1 MKTYSQQDISNWLTI
16 RSQVTAELSHQQ
28 QEKAHIERACQD
40 NDDALRAYITD
51 RITPAQTARNQIKAK
66 IDILTLPE
74 QIELLS
80 KKITALDSTLSEQ
93 KHQHELLN
101 NKLRPINSRIN
112 DSTLRL
118 NTLEKDLAQ
127 EVELSARI
135 LTLENNRRDESLQ
148 LQALERD
155 ISRTRMELSTLE
167 MHRHEHRH
175 GHGHTHRRM
184 DSAFGGFAHNYA
196 DVIQAD
202 RIPEKNR
209 LLLDLQEQKNSLLRS
224 TTDYE
229 LRKAKQQ
236 MSLVERSI
244 RETTSGYDD
253 LASLRRSLRR
263 EIELQNQEST
273 PLTHEIAILSQ
284 NIQRCTQELT
294 LQQSELEKNLA
305 ALERARR
312 LVPTELASTNRDA
325 LEQALVSINASLR
338 AAESDQIRLK
348 GEKSALNFEL
358 SSSIG
363 AIQSCQSHLLEMK
376 KNHFLVSFTENPL
389 SLFTSL
395 SARIQ
400 EACQNYE
407 HTHPYQ
413 QSIIVRQALTYIQN
427 NLQEIQERTADQDPQ
442 WKVSLLHGFLWDIIN
457 WLKDNQELHLQ
468 QSLFSAFQ
476 EQALNEQESRAVFQA
491 VSNVLRPGP
500 DQETVHQN
508 EALAYN
514 TAIAT
519 FLHALDAL
527 PDNAPKEQQYFYKK
541 GRALLNTIE
550 QEVLLSRNKG
560 DNTVDLKYHTKVLVL
575 AHLSLASPENKE
587 HANALL
593 ALTKKDTTGQSHLT
607 QKIKG
612 LVVLFL
618 GAAMIATFVA
628 LPILISGPLFIA
640 SSALGICAGLAI
652 LTKGQALF
660 ADGCEKGLVKQG
672 KVFENATK
680 VSNLSMWAKPTP
692 LAYATVVPPP
702 PFSGEVPNYA
712 KP

>member
-16 RSQVTAELSHQQ
+16 RSQVTAELSRKQ
-28 QEKAHIERACQD
+28 QEKTHIEKACQD

-80 KKITALDSTLSEQ
+80 QKITALGSTLSDQ
-93 KHQHELLN
+93 KHQHELFS
-101 NKLRPINSRIN
+101 NKLRPINSRIGAL
-112 DSTLRL
+112 TLRL

-127 EVELSARI
+127 KVELSTRI
-135 LTLENNRRDESLQ
+135 LTLEKNHREESLR
-148 LQALERD
+148 LQTLERD

-184 DSAFGGFAHNYA
+184 GSEVGGFAHNYA

-209 LLLDLQEQKNSLLRS
+209 QLSDLQEQKNFLLRS

-253 LASLRRSLRR
+253 LASLRSSLRR

-284 NIQRCTQELT
+284 NIQQCTQELT

-348 GEKSALNFEL
+348 GEKSALDFEL

-389 SLFTSL
+389 SLFSSL

-427 NLQEIQERTADQDPQ
+427 NLQEILERTADQDPQ

-468 QSLFSAFQ
+468 QSLLSAFQ

-514 TAIAT
+514 T
-519 FLHALDAL
+519 LDAL

-550 QEVLLSRNKG
+550 QEVLLSRKKG

-593 ALTKKDTTGQSHLT
+593 ALTNKDTTGQSHLA

-680 VSNLSMWAKPTP
+680 VSNVSMWAKPAP
-692 LAYATVVPPP
+692 RAYATVVPPP
-702 PFSGEVPNYA
+702 PFSGDFPNYA